1 MITNKDYL
9 LSIRKCYLFDNIKD
23 EQLADAIKLLNGRIK
38 KIEKDDFIVQLGG
51 ELPSA
56 GLLLKGR
63 IESSFQNENF
73 DQITMHSFGGG
84 TLFGEAL
91 VINKQRDVAYNPQQP
106 MYYKKFTDNSH
117 VQTRRLS
124 DVDDYAVP
132 SKAALTAG
140 APSPVQVRA
149 VEDCI
154 VMFIDLSVIYHSDIQ
169 SPIRVIL
176 SETLIKSLARKNLIL
191 NQKVRILSRK
201 SLRERI
207 LFYLGTLPKDKNGYV
222 KIPFNKTVLA
232 EYLGVNRSALSR
244 ELGRMRDEGILIAD
258 GRKMKTLIR

>member
-1 MITNKDYL
+1 MITNRDYL
-9 LSIRKCYLFDNIKD
+9 YSIRKCYLFDNIPD
-23 EQLADAIKLLNGRIK
+23 EQLADAIKLMNGRIK

-84 TLFGEAL
+84 YLFGEAL
-91 VINKQRDVAYNPQQP
+91 VINNAKN
-106 MYYKKFTDNSH
+106 
-117 VQTRRLS
+117 
-124 DVDDYAVP
+124 
-132 SKAALTAG
+132 
-140 APSPVQVRA
+140 SPVQVRA

-154 VMFIDLSVIYHSDIQ
+154 VLFIDLKVIYHSDVQ
-169 SPIRVIL
+169 SPLRVIL
-176 SETLIKSLARKNLIL
+176 TENLIKSLARKNLIL

-207 LFYLGTLPKDKNGYV
+207 LFYLGTLPKDKNGWV

-244 ELGRMRDEGILIAD
+244 ELGRMQDEEILISD
-258 GRKMKTLIR
+258 GRKMKTLV

>member
-1 MITNKDYL
+1 MITNREYL
-9 LSIRKCYLFDNIKD
+9 YSIRKCYLFDNIPD
-23 EQLADAIKLLNGRIK
+23 EQLADAIKLMNGRIK

-56 GLLLKGR
+56 GLLLKGI

-73 DQITMHSFGGG
+73 YQITMHSFGGG
-84 TLFGEAL
+84 YLFGEAL
-91 VINKQRDVAYNPQQP
+91 VINNAKN
-106 MYYKKFTDNSH
+106 
-117 VQTRRLS
+117 
-124 DVDDYAVP
+124 
-132 SKAALTAG
+132 
-140 APSPVQVRA
+140 SPVQVRA

-154 VMFIDLSVIYHSDIQ
+154 VLFIDLKVIYHSDIQ
-169 SPIRVIL
+169 SPLRVIL
-176 SETLIKSLARKNLIL
+176 TENLIKSLARKNLIL

-207 LFYLGTLPKDKNGYV
+207 LFYLGTLPKDKNGWV

-244 ELGRMRDEGILIAD
+244 ELGRMQDEEILISD
-258 GRKMKTLIR
+258 GRKMKTLV

>member
-1 MITNKDYL
+1 MITNRDYL
-9 LSIRKCYLFDNIKD
+9 YSIRKCYLFDNIPD
-23 EQLADAIKLLNGRIK
+23 EQLADAIKLMNGRIK

-84 TLFGEAL
+84 YLFGEAL
-91 VINKQRDVAYNPQQP
+91 VINNAKN
-106 MYYKKFTDNSH
+106 
-117 VQTRRLS
+117 
-124 DVDDYAVP
+124 
-132 SKAALTAG
+132 
-140 APSPVQVRA
+140 SPVQVRA

-154 VMFIDLSVIYHSDIQ
+154 VLFIDLKVIYHSDIQ
-169 SPIRVIL
+169 SPLRVIL
-176 SETLIKSLARKNLIL
+176 TENLIKSLARKNLIL

-207 LFYLGTLPKDKNGYV
+207 LFYLGTLPKDKNGWV

-244 ELGRMRDEGILIAD
+244 ELGRMQDEEILISD
-258 GRKMKTLIR
+258 GRKMKTLV